1 MARKRYF
8 FYPTLTLG
16 RDHNR
21 HRSKVKSKHPR
32 NPPRRKATEQ
42 RSRRDLVEV
51 VELEVAC
58 GTVAVERDALG
69 RGPRRRQRRGVELQR
84 LPVSAAPVELVR
96 PLHLRHRPP
105 RAEIPAAIRGRM
117 DRRLVWVRDLGGW
130 IITREERRMEMMA
143 RGGGDLNV
151 VGCLDGCGLL
161 GFACPRPR
169 EDHGRWGLSTGND
182 GFAPLP

>member
-1 MARKRYF
+1 M
-8 FYPTLTLG
+8 
-16 RDHNR
+16 
-21 HRSKVKSKHPR
+21 
-32 NPPRRKATEQ
+32 
-42 RSRRDLVEV
+42 EV

-96 PLHLRHRPP
+96 PLHLRRARASHRPP

-117 DRRLVWVRDLGGW
+117 DRRLVWGRDLGGW
-130 IITREERRMEMMA
+130 IITREVRRMEMMA